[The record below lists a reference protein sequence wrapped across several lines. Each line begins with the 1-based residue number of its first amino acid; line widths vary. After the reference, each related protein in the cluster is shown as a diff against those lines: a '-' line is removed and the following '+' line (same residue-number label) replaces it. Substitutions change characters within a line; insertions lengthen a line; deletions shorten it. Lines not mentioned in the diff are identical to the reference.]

1 MDRIGFFGGCFNPIT
16 IAHMILIKQ
25 VIEREN
31 LAKVYFV
38 PMGDWYPK
46 KNLISLEHRK
56 KMLELAFEEEEKLDI
71 LDISNKD
78 QKTHAIDTFQ
88 KIDTQFPNAERFFIM
103 GTDNYEKM
111 KTWKDQEKLKK
122 YQYIILN
129 RNAGNTKDI
138 SATLVREKIK
148 KQENFDDLVPKQII
162 NYMKEN
168 NLYK

>member
-1 MDRIGFFGGCFNPIT
+1 M
-16 IAHMILIKQ
+16 IKQ

-129 RNAGNTKDI
+129 RNVGNTKDI

-148 KQENFDDLVPKQII
+148 KQENFEDLVPKQII

>member
-111 KTWKDQEKLKK
+111 KTKTKGDLSYDHSRLLCIARLLQNK
-122 YQYIILN
+122 IIPL
-129 RNAGNTKDI
+129 
-138 SATLVREKIK
+138 
-148 KQENFDDLVPKQII
+148 
-162 NYMKEN
+162 
-168 NLYK
+168 